1 MTYVTCRLT
10 AKDQNQLRNPT
21 LGNRVWTTFTFLRRW
36 TARRDVLV
44 KLLCV
49 GTSCSTKPE
58 QIEVMELEGHSRS
71 TCNKLCTSSR
81 DALDHRRCYPQAR
94 LRRVLLTA
102 PSTCRGKKIRSPK
115 FWAEFEGEMPSFFEI
130 SEFPYDAV

>member
-10 AKDQNQLRNPT
+10 AKDRNQLRNPT

-71 TCNKLCTSSR
+71 TCNKLCTFSR
-81 DALDHRRCYPQAR
+81 DALDRRRCYPQAR
-94 LRRVLLTA
+94 RRRVLLTA
-102 PSTCRGKKIRSPK
+102 PSTCRGKKNSKSKVLGRVRGGNALI
-115 FWAEFEGEMPSFFEI
+115 FEI